1 MAESQRKNAKMSP
14 EEAAILH
21 PKVPVQDLS
30 LLSKTSDVYADTDAA
45 IREDEAE
52 LEEEWENGEITEE
65 EYASRKSA
73 LTSDKKSNAMNKR
86 SVRENRAA
94 LLARQE
100 ATRSAI
106 QSALS
111 FYQQGLDR
119 VESDDALERKI
130 VKYFQTCADE
140 GWLPTFEKLCL
151 FIGYTK
157 AEVNGWE
164 AGTKSGFSDRTGMI
178 VRQAKLA
185 LAAIDADMVIA
196 GQMPPTVY
204 RFRSAIFSG
213 MDEKTGT
220 GDISVDTAST
230 KSLAQLM
237 AESADL
243 PGADSGG
250 SYKFEKEKQKKPKR
264 SGTPGVEHKP
274 APTAY
279 PSEMKKRGRPAKS
292 KDKPKEK

>member
-1 MAESQRKNAKMSP
+1 MAESQRKNPKMTA
-14 EEAAILH
+14 EEAALLH
-21 PKVPVQDLS
+21 PKVPVEDLS
-30 LLSKTSDVYADTDAA
+30 LVSKTSDIYADADAA
-45 IREDEAE
+45 IKEEEAE
-52 LEEEWENGEITEE
+52 LEEEWENGELTEE

-73 LTSDKKSNAMNKR
+73 LISDKKSNAMNKK

-94 LLARQE
+94 LLTRQE
-100 ATRSAI
+100 TTRSAI
-106 QSALS
+106 ESALS

-119 VESDDALERKI
+119 VESDDALEQRI
-130 VKYFQTCADE
+130 VRYFRTCADE

-151 FIGYTK
+151 FIGHTK
-157 AEVNGWE
+157 AEVTGWE
-164 AGTKSGFSDRTGMI
+164 AGTKSGFSDRTGSI
-178 VRQAKLA
+178 IRQAKLA

-250 SYKFEKEKQKKPKR
+250 SYHFEKEKQKKPKR
-264 SGTPGVEHKP
+264 TGAAVEHKP
-274 APTAY
+274 SPTAY
-279 PSEMKKRGRPAKS
+279 PEELKKKRGRPAKS

>member
-1 MAESQRKNAKMSP
+1 MQRKGTKTSL
-14 EEAAILH
+14 EEAAVLH

-52 LEEEWENGEITEE
+52 LEDEWENGEITEE
-65 EYASRKSA
+65 EYASRKAA
-73 LTSDKKSNAMNKR
+73 LTSDKKSNSMNKR

-106 QSALS
+106 ESALS
-111 FYQQGLDR
+111 FYEQGLDR

-130 VKYFQTCADE
+130 VKYFRTCADE

-164 AGTKSGFSDRTGMI
+164 NGTKSGFSDRTGMI
-178 VRQAKLA
+178 IRQAKLA
-185 LAAIDADMVIA
+185 LSAIDADMVIA

-243 PGADSGG
+243 PGAEGSG
-250 SYKFEKEKQKKPKR
+250 SYKFEKEKPKKPKR
-264 SGTPGVEHKP
+264 IGTTSIPHKRTQ
-274 APTAY
+274 TAT
-279 PSEMKKRGRPAKS
+279 PEQLQKKPGRPRKS
-292 KDKPKEK
+292 KDKTAEK

>member
-1 MAESQRKNAKMSP
+1 MRQRGGTKTSL
-14 EEAAILH
+14 EEATALH

-52 LEEEWENGEITEE
+52 LEEAWEDGEITEE
-65 EYASRKSA
+65 EYASRKAA
-73 LTSDKKSNAMNKR
+73 LTSDKKSNSMNKR

-106 QSALS
+106 ESALS

-119 VESDDALERKI
+119 VESDDALELKI
-130 VKYFQTCADE
+130 VKYFRTCADE

-151 FIGYTK
+151 YIGYTK

-164 AGTKSGFSDRTGMI
+164 NGTKSGFSDRTGMI
-178 VRQAKLA
+178 IRQAKLA
-185 LAAIDADMVIA
+185 LSAIDADMVIA

-243 PGADSGG
+243 PGAEGGG
-250 SYKFEKEKQKKPKR
+250 SYKFEKEKPKKPKR
-264 SGTPGVEHKP
+264 IGATSIPHKP
-274 APTAY
+274 TRTAT
-279 PSEMKKRGRPAKS
+279 PEQLQKKPGRPRKS
-292 KDKPKEK
+292 KDKTAEK